1 MTSFV
6 GQRACLGLGLILF
19 VAGCQPAA
27 TTPSTQTPPSKVT
40 GGVKEDTLTTV
51 ELTEEAE
58 KRLGIETSA
67 IEMHALPQHRTYGG
81 EVTLPTDAT
90 ITVSATVA
98 GQLQLPKGAK
108 PAKAGAIVAGK
119 QPILTLL
126 PLVLTPSDRTALAMA
141 RNGVAT
147 QRADAAGLVQ
157 QAQTQVDAARIA
169 LNRAERL
176 DKDGAGSKRVVDEAQ
191 AQLTLSEKALEAA
204 MSRKKIVDETQL
216 DEESNNEQSPL
227 VIEAPQAGIIRAMHA
242 LPGEVVMAGAPLF
255 EIMNT
260 ESLWIRVPVY
270 VGETDDLAID
280 QPASIGELASRPGQ
294 ERIKAEPLAAPPTA
308 TALASTVDLYYAL
321 PNAQGKLRPGQRV
334 SVQLPLRVDKEQRAI
349 PWSAVVQDIHG
360 GSWIYEQRPDHKYIR
375 RRVQV
380 KQVVDKWA
388 VLEQGPP
395 VGTTI
400 VVTGVAE
407 VFGTEFWV
415 QK

>member
-1 MTSFV
+1 MTFFA
-6 GQRACLGLGLILF
+6 GQRVRLGLGMILF
-19 VAGCQPAA
+19 SVGCQPATTTA
-27 TTPSTQTPPSKVT
+27 TKQSAPSKVT
-40 GGVKEDTLTTV
+40 GSVKEDTLTTI

-58 KRLGIETSA
+58 KRLGIETAA
-67 IEMHALPQHRTYGG
+67 IEMRALPQHRTYGG

-90 ITVSATVA
+90 ITVSATVS
-98 GQLQLPKGAK
+98 GQLQLPDGAK
-108 PAKAGAIVAGK
+108 KTRAGAVVVGK

-176 DKDGAGSKRVVDEAQ
+176 DKDGAGSKRVVDEAK

-204 MSRKKIVDETQL
+204 ISRKKIVDEIQL
-216 DEESNNEQSPL
+216 DEESQIDQKPF
-227 VIEAPQAGIIRAMHA
+227 VIESPQAGIVRAMHA

-260 ESLWIRVPVY
+260 ETLWIRVPVY
-270 VGETDDLAID
+270 VCETADLAID

-294 ERIKAEPLAAPPTA
+294 ERVKAEPLAAPPTA
-308 TALASTVDLYYAL
+308 TALASTVDLYY
-321 PNAQGKLRPGQRV
+321 PEGKRRPGERV
-334 SVQLPLRVDKEQRAI
+334 SVQLPLRTDKEQRAI
-349 PWSAVVQDIHG
+349 PWSAVVQDING
-360 GSWIYEQRPDHKYIR
+360 GSWIYERRSDRKFVR

-380 KQVVDKWA
+380 KQVVDQWA

>member
-1 MTSFV
+1 MTCFV
-6 GQRACLGLGLILF
+6 GQRFRLGLGLILF
-19 VAGCQPAA
+19 TVGCQPASM
-27 TTPSTQTPPSKVT
+27 TPSKQTAPSKVT
-40 GGVKEDTLTTV
+40 GAVKEDTLTTV

-58 KRLGIETSA
+58 KRLGIETAA
-67 IEMHALPQHRTYGG
+67 IEMRSLPQHRTYGG

-98 GQLQLPKGAK
+98 GLLQLPDGAK
-108 PAKAGAIVAGK
+108 AARSGAVVVGK

-176 DKDGAGSKRVVDEAQ
+176 DKDGAGSKRVVDEAK

-204 MSRKKIVDETQL
+204 ISRKKIVDETQL
-216 DEESNNEQSPL
+216 DEESNIDQKPL
-227 VIEAPQAGIIRAMHA
+227 VIEAPQAGIVRAMHA

-260 ESLWIRVPVY
+260 ETLWIRVPVY
-270 VGETDDLAID
+270 VGETDGLAID
-280 QPASIGELASRPGQ
+280 QPATIGELASRPGQ
-294 ERIKAEPLAAPPTA
+294 ERVKAEPLAAPPTA
-308 TALASTVDLYYAL
+308 TALASTVDLYYSI
-321 PNAQGKLRPGQRV
+321 PNPEGKLRPGQRV
-334 SVQLPLRVDKEQRAI
+334 SVQLPLRTDKEQRAI

-360 GSWIYEQRPDHKYIR
+360 GSWIYERRSDRKFIR

-380 KQVVDKWA
+380 KQVVDQWA